1 MKINKI
7 KIKNL
12 VNSDNYFSKKENK
25 LLFLI
30 IILAVLPP
38 TVSGMQ
44 NMNLWD
50 KLIVTIENPLANIMF
65 FLGIIIIIL
74 NVKKRICYNEM
85 FYFRFNNQKE
95 LLINGIRTVAIAV
108 SIYYTIFILISL
120 AASSFLCLGNY
131 ELSVYEKYSVAMPV
145 YILFKYIKNE
155 IIYVI
160 ISTIIFILSNLII
173 KKYLKYILVLLLLV
187 FFFLPYENWHISH
200 FYQIP
205 IFFQAYLLNTNFI
218 SFYNEIIVL
227 LIYIFLLLALSK
239 LIFNYSIKRKNNL
252 E

>member
-1 MKINKI
+1 MKIKL
-7 KIKNL
+7 KNL
-12 VNSDNYFSKKENK
+12 VNLDNYLSKKENK

-30 IILAVLPP
+30 IILAVFPS

-50 KLIVTIENPLANIMF
+50 KLIVTIENPIANIMF

-74 NVKKRICYNEM
+74 NIKKRICYNEM
-85 FYFRFNNQKE
+85 FYFRFHNQKE
-95 LLINGIRTVAIAV
+95 LLINGIRTVALAV
-108 SIYYTIFILISL
+108 SIFYTVFIFVAL
-120 AASSFLCLGNY
+120 AGSSFLCLGNY
-131 ELSVYEKYSVAMPV
+131 ELNVYEKYGVAMPV
-145 YILFKYIKNE
+145 YILFKYIKNG

-160 ISTIIFILSNLII
+160 ISTIIFMLSNVII
-173 KKYLKYILVLLLLV
+173 KKHLKYILVLLLFV
-187 FFFLPYENWHISH
+187 FFFLPYESWNISH

-218 SFYNEIIVL
+218 SFYTEIIVL
-227 LIYIFLLLALSK
+227 LIYIFLLLPLSK
-239 LIFNYSIKRKNNL
+239 LIFNCSIKRKNNL